1 MHNITLAL
9 GGAGKV
15 LLYGLLLGAGLP
27 ALFAVG
33 MRALSWGTGHGEQGG
48 TATATATAP
57 HPAGRV
63 VAVLCFAVVV
73 AVALTGVAFIIA
85 SGLGKT
91 LSFEHVV
98 PTFVD
103 K

>member
-1 MHNITLAL
+1 MHNISLAL
-9 GGAGKV
+9 GGAWKV

-33 MRALSWGTGHGEQGG
+33 LRALSWGTGHGRQGQDG
-48 TATATATAP
+48 TAVAAP
-57 HPAGRV
+57 HPAGRA
-63 VAVLCFAVVV
+63 VAVLCFAVVA
-73 AVALTGVAFIIA
+73 AVALTGIAIIIA
-85 SGLGKT
+85 SGLGKSI
-91 LSFEHVV
+91 SFEHVV